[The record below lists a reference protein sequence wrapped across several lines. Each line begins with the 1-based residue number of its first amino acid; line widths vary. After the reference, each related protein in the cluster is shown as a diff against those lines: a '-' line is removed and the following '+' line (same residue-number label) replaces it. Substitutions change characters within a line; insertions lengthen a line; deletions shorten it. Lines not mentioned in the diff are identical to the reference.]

1 MAHGYSLRSTAKG
14 RRGHQSSQVEGS
26 SDGTISSTGHDLT
39 DDPGPAAPEAAAHNA
54 PVPTQRSAHQTTE
67 EERRSR
73 GIPSTILGNTTHLD
87 PRKFASRTRRLE
99 SSEEIR
105 KGRAREEER
114 RRAEAGRIRREQ
126 LDLGFKRDVDALRA
140 RIEALRRERDAEVV
154 RVKRRWKRAREIEQG
169 GAAVAEED
177 GEVVEEGDSEE
188 ADGEMEV
195 EDDYAQTEVS
205 FTANDDE
212 DGRWQQQRWPS
223 PPPPRWSHHSETP
236 TLQTGSRQTQQPPR
250 IEERFSSSGMVGP
263 SQLEEESEEARQ
275 SQGRVSQS
283 RPQPLRR
290 QRAQLVMLPNPT
302 TDSEMGE

>member
-14 RRGHQSSQVEGS
+14 RRGHQSSQVKGS
-26 SDGTISSTGHDLT
+26 SDGTISSTGHDLA
-39 DDPGPAAPEAAAHNA
+39 DDPGPAAPETAAHDA
-54 PVPTQRSAHQTTE
+54 PVPTQSSSAHQTTE

-87 PRKFASRTRRLE
+87 PRKCATRTRRLE

-114 RRAEAGRIRREQ
+114 RRAEAGRIQREQ
-126 LDLGFKRDVDALRA
+126 IELGFKRDVDALRA
-140 RIEALRRERDAEVV
+140 RIEALRRERDAEVA
-154 RVKRRWKRAREIEQG
+154 RVKRRWERAREIEQG
-169 GAAVAEED
+169 GVAVTEED

-195 EDDYAQTEVS
+195 EGDYAQTEVS

-236 TLQTGSRQTQQPPR
+236 TLQTGSRKTQQPPR
-250 IEERFSSSGMVGP
+250 IEERFPSSGIVGP

-275 SQGRVSQS
+275 SQGQV
-283 RPQPLRR
+283 PQPLRR
-290 QRAQLVMLPNPT
+290 QRAQLVMLPDST